1 MTFEGLCE
9 AFLKAFKR
17 PAPAY
22 NHVGPL
28 RTAFAAFKMTFKG
41 LSKGDTLLAPRHLAG
56 TMPAPEHPADILRT
70 PEHRHPANT

>member
-1 MTFEGLCE
+1 VTFEGLCE
-9 AFLKAFKR
+9 AFLKALKKAFKR

-41 LSKGDTLLAPRHLAG
+41 LSKGL
-56 TMPAPEHPADILRT
+56 
-70 PEHRHPANT
+70 